1 MTRSPNAEYIAAK
14 SKIPGATQAVPV
26 QTTAQNTALPEGT
39 GAASAGFA
47 VPEVVMNP
55 PKVKGK
61 SIISEAYTRLIDSQH
76 PISKFAK
83 VAGEKVRILASN
95 TRNAGCV
102 VNHIIKTKMVNANGD
117 VIGAGLD
124 ELATQYPAIQ
134 TKEFWEYMA
143 ERHNIDRARE
153 GKPVIPQHDSAASQK
168 MVQTIESQNPDF
180 RIAGD
185 AITGGVSSGLI
196 DPAVYAQFR
205 MTYPSY
211 FPTQRVFDDLEI
223 GLPDAVKNQF
233 VDQRSP
239 IMKATGSGRD
249 IRNPLQNIIE
259 MVNRTVKAAAY
270 NKVGQQMLND
280 LRRDPLGLVK
290 FARENANADEK
301 LDNVHTVLINGKK
314 VYIEFNDA
322 QLNRP

>member
-1 MTRSPNAEYIAAK
+1 
-14 SKIPGATQAVPV
+14 
-26 QTTAQNTALPEGT
+26 
-39 GAASAGFA
+39 
-47 VPEVVMNP
+47 MNP